1 MKIKPEFF
9 FRSQDKIGGL
19 IIIMFIIGVSAY
31 RFYNFEVKEHPVTR
45 DSIFITQAE
54 ILLNTLA
61 EKQYLASFDREK
73 EKKPILKPFDPNKA
87 DLEIFTSLGL
97 KKYIAQ
103 NIIKYRDKGGVF
115 FRKEDF
121 SKIYGLDDDMFKTL
135 LPYIVIDTLFLNEM
149 REKRFAAIHK
159 DSSKIN
165 KLVNNYPQK
174 YKEITPIEINSADT
188 SLLMKIPGI
197 GIVTA
202 KTLINYRNRLGGY
215 VSAQQIDEIDFINDT
230 LKVILKEWFYTDLT
244 KVRKININKTS
255 VSALKNHPYINFYQA
270 KAIIEYK
277 NRGIKPRGI
286 EELAFLDEFSSDD
299 IVRLKPYLSFE

>member
-1 MKIKPEFF
+1 
-9 FRSQDKIGGL
+9 
-19 IIIMFIIGVSAY
+19 
-31 RFYNFEVKEHPVTR
+31 
-45 DSIFITQAE
+45 
-54 ILLNTLA
+54 
-61 EKQYLASFDREK
+61 
-73 EKKPILKPFDPNKA
+73 
-87 DLEIFTSLGL
+87 
-97 KKYIAQ
+97 
-103 NIIKYRDKGGVF
+103 
-115 FRKEDF
+115 
-121 SKIYGLDDDMFKTL
+121 
-135 LPYIVIDTLFLNEM
+135 M